1 MSERRESSNEG
12 LTLETSA
19 SKLFTVVNLR
29 YNSTDNSE
37 LSCYTFPPIQ
47 HHIHFRNQTYPFIGK

>member
-19 SKLFTVVNLR
+19 SKIFMVANLR

-47 HHIHFRNQTYPFIGK
+47 HHIRFRNQTYPFIGK